1 MSNVVE
7 ELLATKPYFA
17 DKKLPMPRS
26 WRPERF
32 GEHRVLVPVFPSIAI
47 GIARAQEWLRYPL
60 GDPRPIIGVE
70 ILWECILAGSRKALV
85 VLASEHATP
94 QSMDWLTQ
102 MRRQDAAAILY
113 GAALKGYEGCLYD
126 LDHHFRDLFTAS
138 QMKTLYEAFEMG
150 DAEWQRSRL
159 EVYTKLARDEAEVV
173 S

>member
-1 MSNVVE
+1 MSNVVA

-17 DKKLPMPRS
+17 DKKLPMPRR

-32 GEHRVLVPVFPSIAI
+32 GEHRVLVPVFRNIETSIR
-47 GIARAQEWLRYPL
+47 RAEEWLRYPL

-85 VLASEHATP
+85 VLALEHASP

-102 MRRQDAAAILY
+102 MRRADAAAILY
-113 GAALKGYEGCLYD
+113 GAALKGDESCLYNV
-126 LDHHFRDLFTAS
+126 DHHFRDLFTAS
-138 QMKTLYEAFEMG
+138 QMKTLYQAFEMG

-159 EVYTKLARDEAEVV
+159 EVYTKLAKDEVEAA